1 MTRFLHTADLQLGK
15 ASTFL
20 APEARDRY
28 RQDRIDAVRAIGE
41 IVRREGVE
49 FVVVAGDV
57 FDSNDVDRSTVVRR
71 SLDAFAELKVP
82 VFLLPGNH
90 DHLGLRSVWVSVE
103 AMAPSNV
110 TVLSDSKPHRVM
122 AGVEVVG
129 APWTSKRPLRDPLS
143 SAYEGSPP
151 PAGVRRVLVGH
162 GMVDEIF
169 PVDRIDQR
177 MIRLAGLEAAL
188 ADGRFHYAALGDR
201 HSFTKVGGSGR
212 VFYPGAPEPTS
223 WDETD
228 PGQVLVVDLGAQV
241 EVRPVRVGRWHFDTI
256 EVTLDSAADI
266 ETLESRLAESAR
278 KECRAVRIVARG
290 SLTVSERARLNEV
303 ISELSGSFGQLELAH
318 TDDLITRPEHVDPDE
333 LGLQGYQR
341 RAYEELLAAATN
353 GQGDEVAAQALV
365 LLDRL
370 VRRGVRTAA

>member
-15 ASTFL
+15 ASNFL

-28 RQDRIDAVRAIGE
+28 RQDRIDAVRAMGE
-41 IVRREGVE
+41 IVRSESVE

-57 FDSNDVDRSTVVRR
+57 FDSNDVDRATVVRR
-71 SLDAFAELKVP
+71 SLDAFADLQVP
-82 VFLLPGNH
+82 VYLLPGNH
-90 DHLGLRSVWVSVE
+90 DHLGLRSVWNSIQ
-103 AMAPSNV
+103 ASAPSNI
-110 TVLSDSKPHRVM
+110 TVLTDATPHLAV
-122 AGVEVVG
+122 AGVEIVG

-143 SAYEGSPP
+143 VTYELAAPP
-151 PAGVRRVLVGH
+151 EGVRRIVVGH

-177 MIRLAGLEAAL
+177 MIRLAGIEEAL
-188 ADGRFHYAALGDR
+188 AEGRFHYVALGDR
-201 HSFTKVGGSGR
+201 HSLTDVGTTGR

-228 PGQVLVVDLGAQV
+228 PGQVLIVDLDHAV
-241 EVRPVRVGRWHFDTI
+241 TVRPVRVGRWNFDTL
-256 EVTLDSAADI
+256 EVALDAATDI
-266 ETLESRLAESAR
+266 DALELRLAESLR

-303 ISELSGSFGQLELAH
+303 ISELAGSFGQLELS
-318 TDDLITRPEHVDPDE
+318 DVQDLITRPEHVDPDE
-333 LGLQGYQR
+333 LGLVGFQR
-341 RAYEELLAAATN
+341 RAYEELLAAAT
-353 GQGDEVAAQALV
+353 GGAGDEVAAQALV

-370 VRRGVRTAA
+370 VRRGIRSAA